1 MSSDQQ
7 TLRLLCLT
15 AATRDERLRLVS
27 VLKQTPG
34 THKAALL
41 IGHLLRACIPGSST
55 AASGDTLFVVYRCP
69 PLDTA
74 TGSDDGGAGAG
85 AEVQV
90 DVASIAADRIAAVA
104 SVGLVDPEELN
115 PGGVCNLVLCSP
127 DSADTRDVLH
137 VILDG
142 VRRRIDLSSV
152 AEGSFVDLMVP
163 GLPVALI
170 PVIESLPV
178 TFNWI
183 GDAYSI
189 YKSNG
194 EPKRRFHLK
203 MGDSWVDANTGETF
217 VLDTIMD
224 SDIPTIMSHMTVPY
238 NRAYLDYITKTAPF
252 GRLNCVIRSYPAGT
266 DPVTASQSPSTL
278 GEPVSWGLRHYE
290 LSLGLLAT
298 KDSHRGRG
306 LAARAVEVLTD
317 LARSFLA
324 DEFGDVDI
332 VPSIAFIKYDNHAS
346 RSVMQS
352 CGYTLSETGEYKWV
366 GVGVRSIP
374 PRN

>member
-85 AEVQV
+85 AGAEVQV

-104 SVGLVDPEELN
+104 SVGLVDPVELN

-152 AEGSFVDLMVP
+152 AEGSTSPM
-163 GLPVALI
+163 
-170 PVIESLPV
+170 SLP
-178 TFNWI
+178 
-183 GDAYSI
+183 
-189 YKSNG
+189 SNG

-324 DEFGDVDI
+324 DEFGDADI